1 MTNATQNKYYFTQIL
16 YIPLICM
23 NMKGIKERHKGQ
35 EKRHRKSVEK
45 KSIFWAQN
53 KKKNIQIWLRCAK
66 TTTKLGKNKSHKKQH
81 SHIHT
86 LSEKKGERV
95 KTEAAIMTEKKT
107 HTQERTRAT
116 TMASTG
122 NSHTYTC
129 PHTQEYK

>member
-1 MTNATQNKYYFTQIL
+1 MVTLRKNNNETGQKQKPQETTLTHPYT
-16 YIPLICM
+16 
-23 NMKGIKERHKGQ
+23 ER
-35 EKRHRKSVEK
+35 
-45 KSIFWAQN
+45 
-53 KKKNIQIWLRCAK
+53 
-66 TTTKLGKNKSHKKQH
+66 
-81 SHIHT
+81 
-86 LSEKKGERV
+86 KKGERV